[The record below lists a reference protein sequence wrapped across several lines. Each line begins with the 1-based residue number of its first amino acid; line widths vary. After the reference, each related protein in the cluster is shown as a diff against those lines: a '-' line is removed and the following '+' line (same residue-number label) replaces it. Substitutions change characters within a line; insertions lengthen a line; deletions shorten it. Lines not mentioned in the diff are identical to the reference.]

1 MSPPRISCLRHH
13 PNFMSQDINAK
24 IQASRKELLDIGLR
38 NNLINFKRTSKT
50 LAFNVDDLPATF
62 EALYVDEKLLS
73 FEATKESPSSQN
85 TLRSDDEL
93 TVEDLAEDIL
103 LETLIEPGQDTNGR
117 AKTDERHSPL
127 KLRTGLGSE
136 RLFLQLLK
144 MSSEAQGYV
153 DEQGVNILFLAFGFL
168 HWFEIPQSTE
178 ARKAP
183 LLLVP
188 VKLSRGSTNESFKL
202 SYSGEDILLN
212 LSLEAKLRTD
222 FAINLPLL
230 DLEAEL
236 DVEVLHD
243 YFKQVQKAVAVQ
255 SRWTVAADELVLGF
269 FSFGKFLMFKDLD
282 PQSWPEGKGPT
293 DHSVVSR
300 LLGSGFGDKP
310 PYYSDDMVIDD
321 TIAPG
326 EVHFVKDAD
335 SSQTQALLEV
345 RAGSHL
351 IIQGPPGTG
360 KSQTITN
367 LIAELIS
374 QDKTVL
380 FVSEKM
386 AALEVVK
393 RRLDDS
399 HLGDAVLELHSQRAT
414 KTSVLSELA
423 RTMGQGK
430 PLNETG
436 ERDIEDLRRLQ
447 DQLNQYC
454 TVVSANVGT
463 SEVLFTKVLGRHLQ
477 LKREYP
483 TATVAPFAPMASW
496 TEREYLLRRDLVAE
510 LQKHVASTGRPDRN
524 PFWGTSRDFFT
535 PIDEGTASDAL
546 NAARTLLNGFKSAS
560 AALSERLML
569 SQPASLHD
577 IDVICRAARRAASAP
592 KLQGIHLSTQDW
604 QLRRDTLRDLI
615 KVGRRMSELKAQ
627 HAAALLEVAWEHDML
642 PIRQTL
648 MTYGPKWWK
657 FMSGTYRQA
666 KGQLQALAKT
676 PLPKA
681 PADMLKIVDT
691 VINHQTARKIYDQHE
706 TLGSALYG
714 AQWQRQQSDWD
725 VLERITDWVMTLH
738 DDLGRGDIPSG
749 IIGFLSGN
757 SDASGLGDL
766 AGQIETSIT
775 QMKAH
780 LETAAESTGMSKAQ
794 DAFQLKTASL
804 DTLSEVLD
812 DWIGNISL
820 LYPMVRFNG
829 VASKLKGDGLGP
841 IADVAAST
849 DDPALILAS
858 YDQTWYS
865 GLVQQVYSKNPTLQ
879 QFDRIQHEHVIER
892 FRDLDQSSLKH
903 AQAKLAS
910 HVWQRKPA
918 LNQPGE
924 MAIIRTEMNKKRRHL
939 PIRQLIERAGRALQ
953 QIKPVFMMS
962 PMSIANFLPPG
973 KIEFDVVIFDE
984 ASQVKAVDALGA
996 IMRGKQVVVV
1006 GDTRQMPPTDFFSR
1020 EIDFDDVDNETSDI
1034 ESILSLFKVAGCHEC
1049 YLRWHY
1055 RSQHESLIAV
1065 SNAEFYE
1072 NKLVIFPS
1080 AGTNE
1085 SATGV
1090 HFEHL
1095 PNALYD
1101 RGRTRTNREEA
1112 KAVAAAVMK
1121 HAAVY
1126 SHMSLGVAAF
1136 SVAQRDLIEVELEM
1150 LRRRHPEYDAFF
1162 SAHASEP
1169 FFVKNLEN
1177 IQGDERDVIFISIGY
1192 GRNESGKIAKEFGPL
1207 NRDGGHRRLNVLITR
1222 AKMQMRVFC
1231 NFTADE
1237 LELDANTKH
1246 GVRALKNFLK
1256 YAETRVLEVSKETG
1270 KATDSPFEDEVLAAL
1285 KDRNYLVEPQV
1296 GTAGYFIDLAVK
1308 DPERPGRYI
1317 LAIECDGASYHSSKS
1332 ARDRDRLR
1340 QGVLEGLGWQ
1350 FHRIWSTDWFRNR
1363 QQETDRVVD
1372 AIERARALP
1381 RDMGA
1386 LDSTATR
1393 PPENP
1398 YVIIRGKPAPDE
1410 VTGLAKL
1417 YQKARL
1423 PRITGSGI
1431 IETRTEVLTN
1441 LIQQVLHTEGAVHV
1455 SEVTKRLMEAFGV
1468 SRTGSRIAA
1477 KVDEAVKDCHRRA
1490 VAVVRGDF
1498 IYPPG
1503 NEPIQIRDRSKL
1515 NSSERNIDL
1524 VPPEEIDLALQ
1535 ESIRMGFSM
1544 PMDAAAPTVL
1554 SLLGFSRAT
1563 QRIAKVVEERLEQ
1576 LVKVNI
1582 LHCENDILTLAVGE
1596 AESEAL
1602 K

>member
-1 MSPPRISCLRHH
+1 
-13 PNFMSQDINAK
+13 MSQDINAK

-38 NNLINFKRTSKT
+38 NNLISFKKTSKT
-50 LAFNVDDLPATF
+50 LALKVEDLLATF
-62 EALYVDEKLLS
+62 EALYVHDKVLT
-73 FEATKESPSSQN
+73 FEAAKESPSSRN
-85 TLRSDDEL
+85 EPRADDEL
-93 TVEDLAEDIL
+93 TVADLSDDVL
-103 LETLIEPGQDTNGR
+103 LEALADQGQDSKSR
-117 AKTDERHSPL
+117 AKADESYSSL
-127 KLRTGLGSE
+127 KLKTGLGSE

-144 MSSEAQGYV
+144 MRSEAQGYV

-168 HWFEIPQSTE
+168 HWFETPQSTE

-188 VKLSRGSTNESFKL
+188 VKLNRSGANESFKL
-202 SYSGEDILLN
+202 NYSGEDIFLN

-222 FAINLPLL
+222 FAITLPLL

-236 DVEVLHD
+236 DIGVLQD
-243 YFKQVQKAVAVQ
+243 YFQQVQKAVATQ
-255 SRWTVAADELVLGF
+255 NRWTVAADELVLGF

-282 PQSWPEGKGPT
+282 PQSWPEGKGPA
-293 DHSVVSR
+293 DHPVVAR
-300 LLGSGFGDKP
+300 LLGSGFGDKRP
-310 PYYSDDMVIDD
+310 SYSDDMVIDD
-321 TIAPG
+321 VITPG

-335 SSQTQALLEV
+335 SSQTQAILEV

-399 HLGDAVLELHSQRAT
+399 HLGDAVLELHSQRST
-414 KTSVLSELA
+414 KTSVLNELA
-423 RTMGQGK
+423 RTIGQGK
-430 PLNETG
+430 PLNDTG

-447 DQLNQYC
+447 EQLNQYC
-454 TVVSANVGT
+454 EVVSANVGT
-463 SEVLFTKVLGRHLQ
+463 SEVPFTKVLGRHLQ
-477 LKREYP
+477 LKREHP
-483 TATVAPFAPMASW
+483 AATITPFAPMASW
-496 TEREYLLRRDLVAE
+496 TERDYLLRRELVAE
-510 LQKHVASTGRPDRN
+510 LQKHVASTGRPDNN

-535 PIDEGTASDAL
+535 PIEEGTASYAL
-546 NAARTLLNGFKSAS
+546 NAARTLLDGFKSAS

-577 IDVICRAARRAASAP
+577 IDVVCRAARRAASAP

-604 QLRRDTLRDLI
+604 QLRRDALRDLI
-615 KVGRRMSELKAQ
+615 KAGRRMSTLKSQ
-627 HAAALLEVAWEHDML
+627 HATAVLDVAWEHDML
-642 PIRQTL
+642 PIRQAL

-666 KGQLQALAKT
+666 KGQLQALSTTSLPKT
-676 PLPKA
+676 PA
-681 PADMLKIVDT
+681 EMLKVVDA
-691 VINHQTARKIYDQHE
+691 VIEYQVARKDYDQHE

-714 AQWQRQQSDWD
+714 AQWQRQQSDWE
-725 VLERITDWVMTLH
+725 VLERITDWVMSLH
-738 DDLGRGDIPSG
+738 DDLGRGEIPSG

-766 AGQIETSIT
+766 AVQIETSIT
-775 QMKAH
+775 QMKDH
-780 LETAAESTGMSKAQ
+780 LETAVKSTGMSNAQ

-812 DWIGNISL
+812 DWIGDISL

-829 VASKLKGDGLGP
+829 IANKLKSEGLGP
-841 IADVAAST
+841 IADVAASA
-849 DDPALILAS
+849 DNPALILAS
-858 YDQTWYS
+858 YDQTWYT

-892 FRDLDQSSLKH
+892 FRYLDQGSMKY

-910 HVWQRKPA
+910 YVWQRKPA

-924 MAIIRTEMNKKRRHL
+924 MAVIRTEINKKRRHL
-939 PIRQLIERAGRALQ
+939 PIRQLIERSWRALQ
-953 QIKPVFMMS
+953 QIKPIFMMS

-973 KIEFDVVIFDE
+973 KVEFDVVIFDE

-1006 GDTRQMPPTDFFSR
+1006 GDTRQMPPTDFFAR
-1020 EIDFDDVDNETSDI
+1020 EIDLDDADNETSDI
-1034 ESILSLFKVAGCHEC
+1034 ESILSLFKAAGCHEC

-1090 HFEHL
+1090 HLHHL
-1095 PNALYD
+1095 PHALYD

-1112 KAVAAAVMK
+1112 RAVAAAVMN
-1121 HAAVY
+1121 HAAAY
-1126 SHMSLGVAAF
+1126 PHMSLGVAAF

-1150 LRRRHPEYDAFF
+1150 LRRRQPEHEAFF
-1162 SAHASEP
+1162 NAHTSEP

-1177 IQGDERDVIFISIGY
+1177 IQGDERDAIFISVGY

-1231 NFTADE
+1231 NFKADE
-1237 LELDANTKH
+1237 LELDASAKH

-1317 LAIECDGASYHSSKS
+1317 LAIECDGASYHSSRS

-1340 QGVLEGLGWQ
+1340 QGVLEGLGWR

-1363 QQETDRVVD
+1363 RQEIERMVD
-1372 AIERARALP
+1372 AIEQAKSLTHDTIVSDP
-1381 RDMGA
+1381 
-1386 LDSTATR
+1386 TAR
-1393 PPENP
+1393 PPEDP
-1398 YVIIRGKPAPDE
+1398 YAIIRGKPAPDE
-1410 VTGLAKL
+1410 VTGLTKP
-1417 YQKARL
+1417 YIKARL
-1423 PRITGSGI
+1423 SRIPGPGI
-1431 IETRTEVLTN
+1431 IETRTEVLIN
-1441 LIQQVLHTEGAVHV
+1441 LIQQVLHAEGAIHI

-1477 KVDEAVKDCHRRA
+1477 KVDEAVKACHRQA
-1490 VAVVRGDF
+1490 VAVLRGDF
-1498 IYPPG
+1498 VYPPG
-1503 NEPIQIRDRSKL
+1503 NEPIQIRDRSAL
-1515 NSSERNIDL
+1515 DSSERKIEF

-1535 ESIRMGFSM
+1535 ESIRLGFSM
-1544 PMDAAAPTVL
+1544 PIDDAVPSVL
-1554 SLLGFSRAT
+1554 GLLGFGRAT
-1563 QRIAKVVEERLEQ
+1563 QRIAGVIEERLEQ
-1576 LVKVNI
+1576 LVKSNI
-1582 LHCENDILTLAVGE
+1582 LSRKDGILTLTVE
-1596 AESEAL
+1596 AESAAF

>member
-1 MSPPRISCLRHH
+1 
-13 PNFMSQDINAK
+13 MSQDINAK

-38 NNLINFKRTSKT
+38 NNLISFKKTSKS
-50 LAFNVDDLPATF
+50 LALHVDDLAATF
-62 EALYVDEKLLS
+62 KALYVDEKLLS
-73 FEATKESPSSQN
+73 FEAAKESPPSLN
-85 TLRSDDEL
+85 TPRSDDEL
-93 TVEDLAEDIL
+93 TVEDLADDIL
-103 LETLIEPGQDTNGR
+103 LKALAEPGQNNNSR
-117 AKTDERHSPL
+117 AKADERQSPL
-127 KLRTGLGSE
+127 KLKTGLGSE

-168 HWFEIPQSTE
+168 HWFETPQSTE

-188 VKLSRGSTNESFKL
+188 VKLSRSGANESFKL
-202 SYSGEDILLN
+202 SYSGEDIFLN
-212 LSLEAKLRTD
+212 LSLDAKLRTD
-222 FAINLPLL
+222 FAIKLPLL

-236 DVEVLHD
+236 DAGVLQD
-243 YFKQVQKAVAVQ
+243 YFKQVQKAVATQ
-255 SRWTVAADELVLGF
+255 SRWAVATDELVLGF

-282 PQSWPEGKGPT
+282 PQSWPEGKGPA
-293 DHSVVSR
+293 DHPVVAR

-310 PYYSDDMVIDD
+310 PSYSDDMVIDD
-321 TIAPG
+321 VIAPG

-335 SSQTQALLEV
+335 SSQTQAILEV

-414 KTSVLSELA
+414 KTSVLGELA

-430 PLNETG
+430 PLNDTG
-436 ERDIEDLRRLQ
+436 ERDIEDLGRLQ
-447 DQLNQYC
+447 EQLNQYC
-454 TVVSANVGT
+454 EVVSATVGA
-463 SEVLFTKVLGRHLQ
+463 SAVPFTKVLGRHLK

-483 TATVAPFAPMASW
+483 AATVAPFGPMARW
-496 TEREYLLRRDLVAE
+496 TERDYLLRRDLVAE
-510 LQKHVASTGRPDRN
+510 LQKHVASNGRPDRN

-535 PIDEGTASDAL
+535 PIEEGKASDAL
-546 NAARTLLNGFKSAS
+546 SAARRLLDGFKSAS

-577 IDVICRAARRAASAP
+577 IDVVCRAARRAASAP

-604 QLRRDTLRDLI
+604 QLRRDALRDLI
-615 KVGRRMSELKAQ
+615 KAGRRMSALKAQ
-627 HAAALLEVAWEHDML
+627 HAAALLDVAWEHDML
-642 PIRQTL
+642 PIRQAL

-657 FMSGTYRQA
+657 FMSGIYRQA
-666 KGQLQALAKT
+666 KGQLQALSTT
-676 PLPKA
+676 PLPKV
-681 PADMLKIVDT
+681 PADMLKVVDA
-691 VINHQTARKIYDQHE
+691 VIEHQVARKVYDQHE

-738 DDLGRGDIPSG
+738 DELGRGEIPSG

-780 LETAAESTGMSKAQ
+780 LETAAESTGMSNAQ
-794 DAFQLKTASL
+794 DTFQLKTASL
-804 DTLSEVLD
+804 DALSKVLD
-812 DWIGNISL
+812 DWIGDISL

-829 VASKLKGDGLGP
+829 LASKLKGEGLGP
-841 IADVAAST
+841 IADVAASA
-849 DDPALILAS
+849 DNSALILAS
-858 YDQTWYS
+858 YDQTWYT

-892 FRDLDQSSLKH
+892 FRDLDLDSMKH

-924 MAIIRTEMNKKRRHL
+924 MAIIRTEINKKRRHL
-939 PIRQLIERAGRALQ
+939 PIRQLIERSGRALQ
-953 QIKPVFMMS
+953 QIKPIFMMS

-973 KIEFDVVIFDE
+973 KVEFDVVIFDE

-1020 EIDFDDVDNETSDI
+1020 EIEVNDDDNETSDI
-1034 ESILSLFKVAGCHEC
+1034 ESILSLFKAAGCHEC

-1095 PNALYD
+1095 PHALYD

-1121 HAAVY
+1121 HAATY
-1126 SHMSLGVAAF
+1126 PQMSLGVAAF

-1150 LRRRHPEYDAFF
+1150 LRRGQPQQEAFF

-1177 IQGDERDVIFISIGY
+1177 IQGDERDAIFISVGY

-1237 LELDANTKH
+1237 LELDASTKH

-1256 YAETRVLEVSKETG
+1256 YAETRVLEISKETG
-1270 KATDSPFEDEVLAAL
+1270 KAIDSPFEDEVLAAL
-1285 KDRNYLVEPQV
+1285 KERNYLVEPQV
-1296 GTAGYFIDLAVK
+1296 GTAGYFIDLAIK

-1317 LAIECDGASYHSSKS
+1317 LAIECDGASYHSSRS

-1340 QGVLEGLGWQ
+1340 QGVLEGLGWR
-1350 FHRIWSTDWFRNR
+1350 FHRIWSTDWFRNQR
-1363 QQETDRVVD
+1363 QEIDRMVD
-1372 AIERARALP
+1372 AIERAKALP
-1381 RDMGA
+1381 RDMVA
-1386 LDSTATR
+1386 PVPTTSR
-1393 PPENP
+1393 PPEEP
-1398 YVIIRGKPAPDE
+1398 YVIIRGRPAPDD
-1410 VTGLAKL
+1410 VTGLTKP

-1423 PRITGSGI
+1423 PRMTGSGI
-1431 IETRTEVLTN
+1431 IETRTEALTN
-1441 LIQQVLHTEGAVHV
+1441 LIQQVLHAEGAIHV

-1468 SRTGSRIAA
+1468 SRAGSRITA
-1477 KVDEAVKDCHRRA
+1477 KVDEALEDCHRRT
-1490 VAVVRGDF
+1490 VAVVRGKF
-1498 IYPPG
+1498 VYPPD
-1503 NEPIQIRDRSKL
+1503 NEPIQIRDRSEL
-1515 NSSERNIDL
+1515 DSSERKIEL
-1524 VPPEEIDLALQ
+1524 VPPEEIDRALQ
-1535 ESIRMGFSM
+1535 ESVRMGFSM
-1544 PMDAAAPTVL
+1544 PVGDAAPTVL
-1554 SLLGFSRAT
+1554 SLLGFGRAT
-1563 QRIAKVVEERLEQ
+1563 QRIAGVVEARLEQ
-1576 LVKVNI
+1576 LVKGNI
-1582 LHCENDILTLAVGE
+1582 LRREGGILTLAVG

>member
-1 MSPPRISCLRHH
+1 
-13 PNFMSQDINAK
+13 MSQDINAK

-38 NNLINFKRTSKT
+38 NNLISFKKTSKT
-50 LAFNVDDLPATF
+50 LAFNVVDLAATF
-62 EALYVDEKLLS
+62 EALYVGEKLLS
-73 FEATKESPSSQN
+73 FEAAKESPSSRN
-85 TLRSDDEL
+85 SPRAEDEL
-93 TVEDLAEDIL
+93 TVLDLADDIL
-103 LETLIEPGQDTNGR
+103 MEALAGPVQDTSVR
-117 AKTDERHSPL
+117 AKADERNSL
-127 KLRTGLGSE
+127 KLKTGLDSD

-144 MSSEAQGYV
+144 MRSEAQSYV

-168 HWFEIPQSTE
+168 HWFETPQSTE

-188 VKLSRGSTNESFKL
+188 VKLSRTGTNESFKL
-202 SYSGEDILLN
+202 GYSGEDIFLN

-222 FAINLPLL
+222 FAIKLPLL

-236 DVEVLHD
+236 DAGVLLD
-243 YFKQVQKAVAVQ
+243 YFKQVQKAVAAQ

-282 PQSWPEGKGPT
+282 PQSWPEGKGPA
-293 DHSVVSR
+293 DHPVVAR

-310 PYYSDDMVIDD
+310 PSYSDDMVIDD
-321 TIAPG
+321 AIAPG
-326 EVHFVKDAD
+326 DVHFVKDAD
-335 SSQTQALLEV
+335 SSQTQAILEV

-351 IIQGPPGTG
+351 VIQGPPGTG

-430 PLNETG
+430 PLNDTG
-436 ERDIEDLRRLQ
+436 EREIEDLRRLQ

-454 TVVSANVGT
+454 EVVGATVGA
-463 SEVLFTKVLGRHLQ
+463 SEVPFTKVLGRHLQ
-477 LKREYP
+477 LKREHP
-483 TATVAPFAPMASW
+483 AATATQFAPMASW
-496 TEREYLLRRDLVAE
+496 TERDYLLRRSLVTE

-524 PFWGTSRDFFT
+524 PFWGSSRDYFT
-535 PIDEGTASDAL
+535 PIEEDTASNAL

-569 SQPASLHD
+569 PQPASLHD
-577 IDVICRAARRAASAP
+577 IDVVCRAARRAASAP
-592 KLQGIHLSTQDW
+592 RLQGIHLSTQDW
-604 QLRRDTLRDLI
+604 QVRRDSLRDLI
-615 KVGRRMSELKAQ
+615 KAGRWMSELKQ
-627 HAAALLEVAWEHDML
+627 QQAAALLDEAWEHDML
-642 PIRQTL
+642 SIRQAL
-648 MTYGPKWWK
+648 LTYGPKWWK
-657 FMSGTYRQA
+657 FMSGAYKQA
-666 KGQLQALAKT
+666 KGQLQALSKA
-676 PLPKA
+676 PLPKT
-681 PADMLKIVDT
+681 PADMLKVVDT
-691 VINHQTARKIYDQHE
+691 VINYQTARKTYDQHE

-714 AQWQRQQSDWD
+714 AQWQRQQSDWE
-725 VLERITDWVMTLH
+725 VLERITEWVMRLH
-738 DDLGRGDIPSG
+738 DDLGRGEIPSG

-766 AGQIETSIT
+766 AGQIEASII
-775 QMKAH
+775 QMKTH
-780 LETAAESTGMSKAQ
+780 LESAAESTGMSSAQ
-794 DAFQLKTASL
+794 DAFQVKTASL
-804 DTLSEVLD
+804 DTLSETLTN
-812 DWIGNISL
+812 WIGNISL

-829 VASKLKGDGLGP
+829 LANKLKSEGLEP
-841 IADVAAST
+841 IADIAASV
-849 DDPALILAS
+849 DNPELILAS

-892 FRDLDQSSLKH
+892 FRELDQNSIKH
-903 AQAKLAS
+903 TQAKLAS

-939 PIRQLIERAGRALQ
+939 PIRQLIERSGRALQ

-984 ASQVKAVDALGA
+984 ASQVKAVDAFGA

-1020 EIDFDDVDNETSDI
+1020 EIDLDDADNETNDI
-1034 ESILSLFKVAGCHEC
+1034 ESILSLFKAAGCHEC

-1090 HFEHL
+1090 HLHL
-1095 PNALYD
+1095 LPHALYD

-1121 HAAVY
+1121 HAAAY
-1126 SHMSLGVAAF
+1126 PHMSLGVAAF

-1150 LRRRHPEYDAFF
+1150 LRRRQPQHEAFF
-1162 SAHASEP
+1162 NAHTSEP
-1169 FFVKNLEN
+1169 FFIKNLEN
-1177 IQGDERDVIFISIGY
+1177 IQGDERDAIFISIGY

-1237 LELDANTKH
+1237 LELDASAKH

-1270 KATDSPFEDEVLAAL
+1270 KGTDSPFEDEVLTAL

-1296 GTAGYFIDLAVK
+1296 GTAGYFIDLAIK

-1317 LAIECDGASYHSSKS
+1317 LAIECDGASYHSSRS

-1340 QGVLEGLGWQ
+1340 QGVLEGLGWR

-1363 QQETDRVVD
+1363 RQEIDRMVE
-1372 AIERARALP
+1372 AIERTRVLP
-1381 RDMGA
+1381 RDMGE

-1393 PPENP
+1393 PPEESP
-1398 YVIIRGKPAPDE
+1398 YVLIRGTPAPDD
-1410 VTGLAKL
+1410 VTGLTRP

-1423 PRITGSGI
+1423 SRMTGSGI
-1431 IETRTEVLTN
+1431 VETRTEVLSN
-1441 LIQQVLHTEGAVHV
+1441 LIQQVLHAEGAIHV
-1455 SEVTKRLMEAFGV
+1455 SEITKRLMEAFGV
-1468 SRTGSRIAA
+1468 SRAGSRIAA

-1498 IYPPG
+1498 VYPPG
-1503 NEPIQIRDRSKL
+1503 NEPIQIRDRSEL
-1515 NSSERNIDL
+1515 DSSERNIEL
-1524 VPPEEIDLALQ
+1524 VPPEEIDRALE
-1535 ESIRMGFSM
+1535 ESVRMGFSM
-1544 PMDAAAPTVL
+1544 PMDDAVPTVL
-1554 SLLGFSRAT
+1554 SLLGFGRAT
-1563 QRIAKVVEERLEQ
+1563 QRITSVVEERLEQ
-1576 LVKVNI
+1576 LVKGNI
-1582 LHCENDILTLAVGE
+1582 LHSKDGILTLAVS
-1596 AESEAL
+1596 A
-1602 K
+1602 